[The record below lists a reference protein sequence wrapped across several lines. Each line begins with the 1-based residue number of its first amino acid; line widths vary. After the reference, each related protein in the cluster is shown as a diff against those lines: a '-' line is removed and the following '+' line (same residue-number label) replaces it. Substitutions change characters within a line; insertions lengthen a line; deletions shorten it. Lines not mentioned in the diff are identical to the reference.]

1 MKNTKVERTVDST
14 ITFVVHLDED
24 EFISRV
30 YISINRLF
38 SETEWNQKI
47 TKWLFKSLQSLR

>member
-38 SETEWNQKI
+38 SETERN
-47 TKWLFKSLQSLR
+47 

>member
-24 EFISRV
+24 EFIHEFIFLSTDCSRKQNE
-30 YISINRLF
+30 IKR
-38 SETEWNQKI
+38 
-47 TKWLFKSLQSLR
+47 